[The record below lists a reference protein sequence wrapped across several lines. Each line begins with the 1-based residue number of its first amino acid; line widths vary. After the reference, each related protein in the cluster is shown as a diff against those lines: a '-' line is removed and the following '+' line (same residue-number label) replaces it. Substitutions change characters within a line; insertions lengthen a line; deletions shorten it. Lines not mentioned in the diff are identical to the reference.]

1 MKKKNPL
8 HDESGKIGKVL
19 FQNNAL
25 MMRFETDDGNLVACE
40 RTSIGKTRAQ
50 NYEIE
55 PYNQGKKR

>member
-8 HDESGKIGKVL
+8 HNDSGKIGKVL
-19 FQNNAL
+19 LENNAL
-25 MMRFETDDGNLVACE
+25 IMRFETDDGNLVACE

-55 PYNQGKKR
+55 PYNKVKKR